1 MNYQNL
7 NQEISSLNF
16 QKKYFFSIFGL
27 YLFSLGTTILGYSIY
42 LLLQSVGIVEKSV
55 TTWNAQG
62 LFWFLILFC
71 VALFVLFVPIEFLN
85 IYKVYNLTF
94 KDLIINIIFVI
105 LTSLLTLIFFQ
116 FFLNPTNLIISD
128 IIDIGKAI
136 SFSGFIAIPLILF
149 LQHNLKRSIGFSD
162 NFSYSIT
169 YFAWVISSQIFLQY
183 YIFSTGLIPNDSIS
197 NFE

>member
-27 YLFSLGTTILGYSIY
+27 YLFSLGTTILGYSVY
-42 LLLQSVGIVEKSV
+42 LLLESIGVIDKSV
-55 TTWNAQG
+55 ISWNAQG

-71 VALFVLFVPIEFLN
+71 LALFVLFIPIEFFN
-85 IYKVYNLTF
+85 VFKIYNLTF

-105 LTSLLTLIFFQ
+105 LTSLITLIIFQ
-116 FFLNPTNLIISD
+116 FLLNPSSLIIKD
-128 IIDIGKAI
+128 IIDIGKAV

-149 LQHNLKRSIGFSD
+149 LQHNLKRTIDFSD
-162 NFSYSIT
+162 TFSYSMMH
-169 YFAWVISSQIFLQY
+169 FAWVMSSQIFL
-183 YIFSTGLIPNDSIS
+183 
-197 NFE
+197 

>member
-42 LLLQSVGIVEKSV
+42 LLLESVGIVEKSV

-71 VALFVLFVPIEFLN
+71 AALFVLFVPVEFLN
-85 IYKVYNLTF
+85 IYKIYNLTF

-116 FFLNPTNLIISD
+116 FFLNPTNLIMSD

-169 YFAWVISSQIFLQY
+169 YFAWVISSQIFL
-183 YIFSTGLIPNDSIS
+183 
-197 NFE
+197 

>member
-27 YLFSLGTTILGYSIY
+27 YLFTIGTTILGYSAY
-42 LLLQSVGIVEKSV
+42 LLLESIGIVNKSV
-55 TTWNAQG
+55 ITWNAQG

-71 VALFVLFVPIEFLN
+71 VGLFVLFVPVEFLN
-85 IYKVYNLTF
+85 VFKIYNLTF
-94 KDLIINIIFVI
+94 KDLIINIVFVI

-116 FFLNPTNLIISD
+116 FLLNPSNLIISD
-128 IIDIGKAI
+128 IIDIGKAV

-149 LQHNLKRSIGFSD
+149 LQHNVKRTIDFSD
-162 NFSYSIT
+162 NFSYSLI
-169 YFAWVISSQIFLQY
+169 YFAWVLSSQIFL
-183 YIFSTGLIPNDSIS
+183 
-197 NFE
+197 

>member
-7 NQEISSLNF
+7 NQEISRLNF

-42 LLLQSVGIVEKSV
+42 LLLESVGIVEKSV

-71 VALFVLFVPIEFLN
+71 VSLFVLFVPVEFLN
-85 IYKVYNLTF
+85 IYKIYNLTF

-116 FFLNPTNLIISD
+116 FFLNPTNLIMSD

-162 NFSYSIT
+162 NFSYSLT
-169 YFAWVISSQIFLQY
+169 YFAWVISSQIFL
-183 YIFSTGLIPNDSIS
+183 
-197 NFE
+197 

>member
-7 NQEISSLNF
+7 NQELNSLNF

-42 LLLQSVGIVEKSV
+42 LLLESVGIVEKSV

-71 VALFVLFVPIEFLN
+71 VALFVLFVPVEFLN
-85 IYKVYNLTF
+85 IYKIYNLTF

-116 FFLNPTNLIISD
+116 FFLNPSNLIMND
-128 IIDIGKAI
+128 VIDIGKAV

-149 LQHNLKRSIGFSD
+149 LQHNLKRTIGFSD
-162 NFSYSIT
+162 NFSYSLT
-169 YFAWVISSQIFLQY
+169 YFAWVMSSQIFL
-183 YIFSTGLIPNDSIS
+183 
-197 NFE
+197 

>member
-1 MNYQNL
+1 MNYQNF
-7 NQEISSLNF
+7 NQEISRLNF
-16 QKKYFFSIFGL
+16 QKKYFLSIFGL

-42 LLLQSVGIVEKSV
+42 LLLESVGIVEKSV

-71 VALFVLFVPIEFLN
+71 VALFVLFVPVEFLN
-85 IYKVYNLTF
+85 IYKIYNLTF

-116 FFLNPTNLIISD
+116 FFLNPTNLIMSD

-149 LQHNLKRSIGFSD
+149 LQHNLKRSIISLLFSKMLS
-162 NFSYSIT
+162 F
-169 YFAWVISSQIFLQY
+169 
-183 YIFSTGLIPNDSIS
+183 
-197 NFE
+197 

>member
-7 NQEISSLNF
+7 NKEISNLNF

-27 YLFSLGTTILGYSIY
+27 YLFSLGTTILGYSTY
-42 LLLQSVGIVEKSV
+42 LLLESVGIVEKSV
-55 TTWNAQG
+55 ITWNAQG

-85 IYKVYNLTF
+85 IYKIYNLTF

-116 FFLNPTNLIISD
+116 FFLNPSNLIMND
-128 IIDIGKAI
+128 LIDIGKAV

-149 LQHNLKRSIGFSD
+149 LQHNLKRTIGFSD
-162 NFSYSIT
+162 NFSYSLT
-169 YFAWVISSQIFLQY
+169 YFAWVISSQIFL
-183 YIFSTGLIPNDSIS
+183 
-197 NFE
+197 

>member
-7 NQEISSLNF
+7 NQEISRLNF

-42 LLLQSVGIVEKSV
+42 LLLESVGIVEKSV

-71 VALFVLFVPIEFLN
+71 VSLFVLFVPVEFLN
-85 IYKVYNLTF
+85 IFKIYNLTF

-116 FFLNPTNLIISD
+116 FFLNPTNLIMSD

-169 YFAWVISSQIFLQY
+169 YFAWVISSQIFL
-183 YIFSTGLIPNDSIS
+183 
-197 NFE
+197 

>member
-7 NQEISSLNF
+7 NQEISRLNF

-42 LLLQSVGIVEKSV
+42 LLLESVGIVEKSV

-71 VALFVLFVPIEFLN
+71 VSLFVLFVPVEFLN
-85 IYKVYNLTF
+85 IFKIYNLTF

-116 FFLNPTNLIISD
+116 FFLNPTNLIMSD
-128 IIDIGKAI
+128 VIDIGKAI

-162 NFSYSIT
+162 NFSYSLT
-169 YFAWVISSQIFLQY
+169 YFAWVISSQIFL
-183 YIFSTGLIPNDSIS
+183 
-197 NFE
+197 

>member
-7 NQEISSLNF
+7 NKEISSLNF
-16 QKKYFFSIFGL
+16 QKKYFFSVFGL
-27 YLFSLGTTILGYSIY
+27 YLFSLGTTILGYSTY
-42 LLLQSVGIVEKSV
+42 LLLESVGIVEKSV
-55 TTWNAQG
+55 ITWNAQG

-85 IYKVYNLTF
+85 IYKIYNLTF

-116 FFLNPTNLIISD
+116 FFLNPSNLIMND
-128 IIDIGKAI
+128 VIDIGKAV

-149 LQHNLKRSIGFSD
+149 LQHNLKRTIGFSD
-162 NFSYSIT
+162 NFSYCLT
-169 YFAWVISSQIFLQY
+169 YFAWVISSQIFL
-183 YIFSTGLIPNDSIS
+183 
-197 NFE
+197 

>member
-42 LLLQSVGIVEKSV
+42 LLLESIGVVNKSV
-55 TTWNAQG
+55 VSWNAQG

-71 VALFVLFVPIEFLN
+71 LALFVLFIPVEFFN
-85 IYKVYNLTF
+85 VFKIYNLTF

-105 LTSLLTLIFFQ
+105 LTSLITLIVFQ
-116 FFLNPTNLIISD
+116 FLLNPSSLIIRD
-128 IIDIGKAI
+128 IIDIGKAV

-149 LQHNLKRSIGFSD
+149 LQHNLKRTIDFSD
-162 NFSYSIT
+162 TFSYSMMH
-169 YFAWVISSQIFLQY
+169 FAWVMSSQIFL
-183 YIFSTGLIPNDSIS
+183 
-197 NFE
+197 